1 MFTGSVVGCS
11 ISFVDAGQRVEFI
24 ALCWL
29 IDAFG
34 VEVSSRRLAHVWRP
48 NMPQALRVE
57 CAQARGEAELQR
69 LLAECREFSGEFPD
83 FLANHLPMVLVAMH
97 RLGGSDERLNAFF
110 ATYRDSNRLPPPP
123 VCVTPIAR
131 EDWYA
136 SLGDRARESDYV
148 AFFRAEVAHIGARG
162 AVARYLPGLLPGLAA
177 SATHGL
183 MRLAYGVFRDDPEE
197 IAIALG
203 YWAAT
208 YLELGVTGNA
218 APVTDDPAEVLLRM
232 RPVASF
238 RYVETE
244 LDLLWHFMRAMAAKP
259 EFRPVG
265 DWLAIGPGTAGRMR
279 EASLALYAGTMDFCA
294 LHAVTG
300 CHWLRMLRP
309 ATPDP
314 GLALRYFW
322 QAIASLYPKIG
333 FPELPSSEALDGWR
347 RAPCPDWPEIEA
359 AAVGSDDEH
368 DLSLVFSAREEFRN
382 FGDRLY
388 QVVAARRLQLIP

>member
-1 MFTGSVVGCS
+1 
-11 ISFVDAGQRVEFI
+11 
-24 ALCWL
+24 
-29 IDAFG
+29 
-34 VEVSSRRLAHVWRP
+34 
-48 NMPQALRVE
+48 MPRALRVE
-57 CAQARGEAELQR
+57 RAQARGEAELQR

-110 ATYRDSNRLPPPP
+110 ATYRDKNGLPPPP
-123 VCVTPIAR
+123 VRVAPIAR
-131 EDWYA
+131 ESWDA
-136 SLGDRARESDYV
+136 ALGDRARERDYID
-148 AFFRAEVAHIGARG
+148 FFYAEVARAGAR
-162 AVARYLPGLLPGLAA
+162 ATIASHLPRLLPGLAA

-183 MRLAYGVFRDDPEE
+183 MRLAYGVLRDDPDE
-197 IAIALG
+197 IATALG

-208 YLELGVTGNA
+208 YLELGVAGNG

-238 RYVETE
+238 RHVETE
-244 LDLLWHFMRAMAAKP
+244 LDLLWHFMRAVAAKP
-259 EFRPVG
+259 EFRPVV
-265 DWLAIGPGTAGRMR
+265 DWLAIGPGTAARMR
-279 EASLALYAGTMDFCA
+279 DASLALYAGTMDFCA

-314 GLALRYFW
+314 EVALRYFW

-333 FPELPSSEALDGWR
+333 FPESPSAEALEGGR

-368 DLSLVFSAREEFRN
+368 DLSLVFSAREEFRT

-388 QVVAARRLQLIP
+388 QVVAARRVRLIP